1 MKGYTQKIK
10 EGYIPSKRNK
20 TGRKNIIMNLITKT
34 QYPQRLHVG
43 KHY

>member
-1 MKGYTQKIK
+1 MKGYKLKIGK
-10 EGYIPSKRNK
+10 V
-20 TGRKNIIMNLITKT
+20 KNIIMNFITKT